1 MLSSEWLSTEAAFQ
15 HHSWWQGP
23 CAMPLLGLMCDFSCM
38 VYILVLMCAH
48 CVCVLVQVLHY
59 VILLQLCHRLLCASA
74 CSPF

>member
-1 MLSSEWLSTEAAFQ
+1 
-15 HHSWWQGP
+15 
-23 CAMPLLGLMCDFSCM
+23 MPLLGLMCDFSCM